1 MATFTE
7 QQLQLL
13 TDYVGNRLSAEELN
27 QVRELIDTN
36 PDFKK
41 RYILEKSTVDLFS
54 SRLKNIETPLY
65 VYQNINKGIDDYI
78 SSRTSAS
85 NVTVPPAYQLPKV
98 SIQDK
103 VSLSSG
109 SRKYYYAAGALAVVV
124 MVFFVYSYYYGGN
137 IPKDK
142 DFIEVSRNIFDKV
155 DAGEIKLQYATN
167 SPTELASFFKDK
179 VDFNVFIPDIKDAE
193 LIGGVYNE
201 INGEKLVH
209 FVHRCGN
216 KLIYTM
222 QGCMKD
228 VMKEDKLVLR
238 EHHKVDIEK
247 GQNWTPCAPIEG
259 DNIVIW
265 YRDGVVCSSVSKIAP
280 QQIASVLTSY
290 KK

>member
-13 TDYVGNRLSAEELN
+13 TDYVGNRLSGDELN
-27 QVRELIDTN
+27 QVQELLDTN

-41 RYILEKSTVDLFS
+41 RYILEKSTVELFS

-65 VYQNINKGIDDYI
+65 VYQNINKGIDEYI

-85 NVTVPPAYQLPKV
+85 NVTVPPSYQLPKV
-98 SIQDK
+98 SIQSK
-103 VSLSSG
+103 VNLSSG
-109 SRKYYYAAGALAVVV
+109 SRKYYYAASALAVVV
-124 MVFFVYSYYYGGN
+124 LVFFVYTYYYGNN

-155 DAGEIKLQYATN
+155 DAGEIKVQYATN
-167 SPTELASFFKDK
+167 NPAELANFFKDK

-193 LIGGVYNE
+193 LVGGVYNE

-209 FVHRCGN
+209 FVHKCGN
-216 KLIYTM
+216 KIIYTM

-247 GQNWTPCAPIEG
+247 GQNWSPCAPIEG
-259 DNIVIW
+259 DNIVVW

>member
-13 TDYVGNRLSAEELN
+13 TDYVGNRLSGDELN
-27 QVRELIDTN
+27 QVQELLDTN

-41 RYILEKSTVDLFS
+41 RYILEKSTVELFS

-78 SSRTSAS
+78 SSRISAP
-85 NVTVPPAYQLPKV
+85 NVTVPQTYQLPKV
-98 SIQDK
+98 SIQNK
-103 VSLSSG
+103 VNLSSG
-109 SRKYYYAAGALAVVV
+109 SRKYYYAASALAVVV
-124 MVFFVYSYYYGGN
+124 LVFFVYTYYYGNN

-155 DAGEIKLQYATN
+155 DAGEIKVQYATN
-167 SPTELASFFKDK
+167 NPAELANFFKDK

-193 LIGGVYNE
+193 LVGGVYNE

-209 FVHRCGN
+209 FVHKCGN
-216 KLIYTM
+216 KIIYTM

-247 GQNWTPCAPIEG
+247 GQNWSPCAPIEG
-259 DNIVIW
+259 DNIVVW

>member
-13 TDYVGNRLSAEELN
+13 TDYVGNRLSGKELN
-27 QVRELIDTN
+27 QVKELIDTN
-36 PDFKK
+36 PDFKM
-41 RYILEKSTVDLFS
+41 RYILEKSTVNLFS

-65 VYQNINKGIDDYI
+65 VYQNINKGIDEYI
-78 SSRTSAS
+78 SSRSSVT
-85 NVTVPPAYQLPKV
+85 NVTVPPRYEIPQV
-98 SIQDK
+98 SIQNK
-103 VSLSSG
+103 INLASA
-109 SRKYYYAAGALAVVV
+109 SRRYYYAAGALAVVV
-124 MVFFVYSYYYGGN
+124 LIFFVYSYYYGGN

-167 SPTELASFFKDK
+167 NPAELASFFKDK

-193 LIGGVYNE
+193 LVGGVYNE

-209 FVHRCGN
+209 FVHKCGN